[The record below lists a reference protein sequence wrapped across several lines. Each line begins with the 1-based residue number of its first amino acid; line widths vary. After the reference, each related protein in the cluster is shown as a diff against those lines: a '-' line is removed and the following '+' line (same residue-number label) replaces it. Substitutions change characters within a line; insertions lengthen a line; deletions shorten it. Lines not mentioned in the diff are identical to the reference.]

1 MKKIT
6 FLVMVLALMALV
18 VQAQTTGNDKRAMW
32 GSINGK
38 TDASTGDYYKS
49 FNGKVLIS
57 WRMLPGD
64 NENTAFDLY
73 RSVGTNT
80 NETKIASD
88 VKGSTNVYDT
98 SASTSQDNH
107 YRLTYAGSS
116 STIATYTM
124 KAAQVKDKLP
134 YVSIPLRGTTDV
146 CDLSYIRYQANDCSV
161 GDLDGDGEMEIVVK
175 RLLTVL
181 DSDGKVVSDGT
192 GAGDSPSEVR
202 HTVIW
207 DAYKLDGTFLWRI
220 KSGPNIILGNS
231 SNFALADLDGDG
243 KCEFVTKTGEGT
255 IFGNGMEIG
264 DTDND
269 GVTDYRNRWP
279 SGHYTGDGPNGYGG
293 PEFFSVCDGATGKEL
308 ARANFIAR
316 APEGQT
322 PAQWA
327 ANWKEN
333 DWTWDPRDKKYYW
346 KLANSLRLGAA
357 SFDGKTM
364 QVFLGRG
371 VYGRTIV
378 EAWRYANG
386 SLTRM
391 WHFDSSTSGGNNK
404 DGKPNSAYAGQG
416 NHSFNVADLDG
427 DGRDEVMYGSCAFD
441 DDGTGLW
448 SSGLGHGDAS
458 HVGKFLSDRDGLQV
472 FHCLETGKT
481 MVALHDAKDGSVI
494 WKKDSDSDNDT
505 GRCLVGDFLPQYPGC
520 EFYYYQ
526 GNIIQSD
533 GTETDISTNGI
544 KGGCA
549 MAVWFDGTLS
559 RQQME
564 DNIVNSMTKGRTFT
578 MYRYDMSF
586 TNGTKGNPGWYGD
599 FLGDWREEII
609 MPSADK
615 LTDIKIFSTWYLSE
629 HKFPWLMTDH
639 TYNMSC
645 INQNVGYNQPTNLGY
660 YLGSDL
666 ESDAEA
672 WEAGGYLNGQNW
684 GSKVAEGTYYL
695 YHVGTGK
702 FLTSGNWWGTHAA
715 LDDDGMPL
723 KLAKSGDGFT
733 ISTDAGFTDGYLGAD
748 AYMDNKT
755 AAQWTFTK
763 VGDSNTYTIQTGN
776 QYLSYMG
783 NVNVDKT
790 TTVPSDG
797 AGYWQLIKREQLVS
811 RLDEATPIHP
821 VDASFYMTNPKVRRN
836 WPKAIE
842 GTDLSDNGSFNT
854 NAEGLYDGGCASY
867 GQWHKTFDNY
877 QTLTG
882 VKNGVYSVSVK
893 GFYRVNSSYPSVPY
907 LYAND
912 VQTPLKKKGDIGTD
926 NAKNATIA
934 LVDDTYLV
942 DPIVVT
948 VTDGTLRVGVKSDAD
963 VDWAT
968 FREFTIKYLGD
979 EETYNKY
986 QLRGDVNNNG
996 SVDIT
1001 DVVELVN
1008 MILNSQSGNSR
1019 ADVNDDGSVDISDVV
1034 KLVNI
1039 ILNNE

>member
-32 GSINGK
+32 GSINGRK
-38 TDASTGDYYKS
+38 DASTGDYQS
-49 FNGKVLIS
+49 FNNKVLIS

-80 NETKIASD
+80 NETKIAAD
-88 VKGSTNVYDT
+88 VKGITNVYDT

-116 STIATYTM
+116 TTIATYTM

-181 DSDGKVVSDGT
+181 DSDGKVVSDG
-192 GAGDSPSEVR
+192 
-202 HTVIW
+202 
-207 DAYKLDGTFLWRI
+207 
-220 KSGPNIILGNS
+220 
-231 SNFALADLDGDG
+231 ADLDGDG

-293 PEFFSVCDGATGKEL
+293 PEFFSVCDGATGEEL

-327 ANWKEN
+327 ANWYEN

-458 HVGKFLSDRDGLQV
+458 HVGKFLPDRDGLQV

-533 GTETDISTNGI
+533 GTETVISTNGI

-578 MYRYDMSF
+578 MYRYDMSS

-639 TYNMSC
+639 TYYMSC

-672 WEAGGYLNGQNW
+672 WEAGGYLNGQTW

-702 FLTSGNWWGTHAA
+702 FLTSGNHH
-715 LDDDGMPL
+715 L
-723 KLAKSGDGFT
+723 
-733 ISTDAGFTDGYLGAD
+733 
-748 AYMDNKT
+748 
-755 AAQWTFTK
+755 
-763 VGDSNTYTIQTGN
+763 
-776 QYLSYMG
+776 
-783 NVNVDKT
+783 
-790 TTVPSDG
+790 
-797 AGYWQLIKREQLVS
+797 
-811 RLDEATPIHP
+811 H
-821 VDASFYMTNPKVRRN
+821 
-836 WPKAIE
+836 
-842 GTDLSDNGSFNT
+842 
-854 NAEGLYDGGCASY
+854 
-867 GQWHKTFDNY
+867 
-877 QTLTG
+877 
-882 VKNGVYSVSVK
+882 
-893 GFYRVNSSYPSVPY
+893 
-907 LYAND
+907 
-912 VQTPLKKKGDIGTD
+912 
-926 NAKNATIA
+926 
-934 LVDDTYLV
+934 
-942 DPIVVT
+942 
-948 VTDGTLRVGVKSDAD
+948 
-963 VDWAT
+963 
-968 FREFTIKYLGD
+968 
-979 EETYNKY
+979 
-986 QLRGDVNNNG
+986 
-996 SVDIT
+996 
-1001 DVVELVN
+1001 
-1008 MILNSQSGNSR
+1008 
-1019 ADVNDDGSVDISDVV
+1019 
-1034 KLVNI
+1034 
-1039 ILNNE
+1039 